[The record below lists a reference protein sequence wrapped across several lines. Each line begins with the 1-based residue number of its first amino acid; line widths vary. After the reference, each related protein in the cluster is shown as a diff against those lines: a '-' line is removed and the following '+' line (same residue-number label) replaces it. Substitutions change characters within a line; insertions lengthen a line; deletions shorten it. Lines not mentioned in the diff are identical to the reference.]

1 MNSVTSTISSR
12 LGSDDVSKLSA
23 DPPEFSC
30 WKWIGRGLRSSGDSG
45 FSVAMSTVSGTSLLP
60 ATSSFSFTSAS
71 STLSSCDS
79 RALTLAKEAAA
90 DLACSVST
98 EMGPVLFLFSRKRR
112 RLSAF
117 LFRVD
122 GLFRFTFTVED
133 RVWVGESAPLK
144 SREQTK
150 SPDEM

>member
-1 MNSVTSTISSR
+1 
-12 LGSDDVSKLSA
+12 
-23 DPPEFSC
+23 
-30 WKWIGRGLRSSGDSG
+30 
-45 FSVAMSTVSGTSLLP
+45 MSTVSGTRLLP

-79 RALTLAKEAAA
+79 RALAKEAAA

-122 GLFRFTFTVED
+122 GLFRLTFTVED
-133 RVWVGESAPLK
+133 RVWVGESVPLK